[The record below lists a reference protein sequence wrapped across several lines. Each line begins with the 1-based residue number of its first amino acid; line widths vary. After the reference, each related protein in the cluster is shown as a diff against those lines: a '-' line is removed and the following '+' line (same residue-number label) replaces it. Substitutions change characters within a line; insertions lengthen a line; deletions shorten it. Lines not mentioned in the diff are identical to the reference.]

1 VSGDR
6 FGQEP
11 RQGVAPAVRYSAM
24 RDSGE
29 ILRQLLENAHDCIL
43 SIDLEGRIN
52 YVNPKA
58 LELTAASAEELAV
71 TPFTEVIHPE
81 DRQFVLENHL
91 RRPRGEF
98 FAPRYRFRI
107 IRKTGETRWVELD
120 AVRIQWRGRDATL
133 NFAADVTDW
142 VGAEDQLRQTLQNP
156 RTAGGSIIKTLSVA
170 VETKDPYTAG
180 HQRRVSQPC
189 RAIAVEMGLPPDRV
203 EGVAMAAMMHDIG
216 KIGLPA
222 KILSKPTRLTPIE
235 FSLLQTHAHTGYDIL
250 KDIEFPWPVAHIV
263 AQRHERMDGSGCPEG
278 LAGDDILLEARIL
291 AVADVVEAMASY
303 RPYRPRWASCPPW
316 RRSSA
321 GGRSSTIPRWCG
333 RACGSSVNRATVWS
347 DPRLPRR
354 CSRP

>member
-24 RDSGE
+24 RDGGE
-29 ILRQLLENAHDCIL
+29 SLRQLLENAHDCIL
-43 SIDLEGRIN
+43 SIDLEGRIT

-98 FAPRYRFRI
+98 FAPRYRFRVI
-107 IRKTGETRWVELD
+107 PKTGPLRWVELS

-142 VGAEDQLRQTLQNP
+142 VGAEYQLRQTLQNL
-156 RTAGGSIIKTLSVA
+156 RTAVGSIIKTLSTA

-180 HQRRVSQPC
+180 HQRRVSQLC
-189 RAIAVEMGLPPDRV
+189 RAIAVAMGLPPDRV
-203 EGVAMAAMMHDIG
+203 EGVAMAAMIHDIG

-222 KILSKPTRLTPIE
+222 EILSKPTKLTDIE
-235 FSLLQTHAHTGYDIL
+235 FSLIKTHALQGYEIL
-250 KDIEFPWPVAHIV
+250 KDIEFPWPVADVVLQH
-263 AQRHERMDGSGCPEG
+263 HERLDGSGYPDG
-278 LAGDDILLEARIL
+278 LKGEDILPAARIL
-291 AVADVVEAMASY
+291 SVADVVEAIASN
-303 RPYRPRWASCPPW
+303 RPYRAANGIDDALAEISKNRGILYDAD
-316 RRSSA
+316 A
-321 GGRSSTIPRWCG
+321 VD
-333 RACGSSVNRATVWS
+333 ACLTLFREKMYHLS
-347 DPRLPRR
+347 
-354 CSRP
+354 